1 MRRFHRRLELLE
13 EAKVGFVEEAYVFD
27 VVLEHRHAL
36 DAKAPRVSV
45 PLVGIDAP
53 VAQHLRVDH
62 STPPDLQPA
71 FVPAAL
77 AAGAGADPARYVEL
91 EARLGEWE
99 VARAH
104 ADFPLL
110 SVEPLD
116 HVKDRAL
123 HIAAG
128 Q

>member
-13 EAKVGFVEEAYVFD
+13 EGKVGFVEEAYVFD
-27 VVLEHRHAL
+27 VGLEHRHAL
-36 DAKAPRVSV
+36 DAKAPCVSV
-45 PLVGIDAP
+45 PLVGIDAA

-77 AAGAGADPARYVEL
+77 ATGAGADPTRHIEL
-91 EARLGEWE
+91 KTRLGERE

-110 SVEPLD
+110 SLYRLD
-116 HVKDRAL
+116 HVKQRAL
-123 HIAAG
+123 HI
-128 Q
+128 